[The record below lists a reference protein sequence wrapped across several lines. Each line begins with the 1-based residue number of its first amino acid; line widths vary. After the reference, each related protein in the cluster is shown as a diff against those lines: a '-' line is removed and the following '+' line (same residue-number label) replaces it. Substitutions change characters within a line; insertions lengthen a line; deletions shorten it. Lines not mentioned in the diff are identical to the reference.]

1 MKFRFVATLSDTDL
15 QVLMEAYQQGEKP
28 AFRRRA
34 HAIVLSHKGHTID
47 QISDILGATRETVAN
62 WLSAWE
68 AHGIEGLND
77 KPRTGRPP
85 IYDEADHEQLK
96 ALVDAYPHQIRT
108 VQAHFQ
114 QATGKKASL
123 ATIKRW
129 LKKMGYSF
137 KRARRSLKHR
147 RDETDFRNTQGL
159 LSALQQWEETGGT
172 ELYYFD
178 ESGFSQSSAVP
189 YAWSPVGQPLAMS
202 AYSRSQRLNVLGF
215 PSRQGKLVYHAT
227 TETVTTSVV
236 VDAFDQFMEHKSPDT
251 FAIVVVDNASVH
263 RSALFQ
269 RKRLEW
275 LNQRVHVVYL
285 SPYSPELNLIEILWR
300 KVKYEWLPVTAYESF
315 QALQYQVR
323 EILSGYGKENRITF
337 A

>member
-1 MKFRFVATLSDTDL
+1 
-15 QVLMEAYQQGEKP
+15 
-28 AFRRRA
+28 
-34 HAIVLSHKGHTID
+34 
-47 QISDILGATRETVAN
+47 
-62 WLSAWE
+62 
-68 AHGIEGLND
+68 
-77 KPRTGRPP
+77 
-85 IYDEADHEQLK
+85 
-96 ALVDAYPHQIRT
+96 
-108 VQAHFQ
+108 
-114 QATGKKASL
+114 
-123 ATIKRW
+123 
-129 LKKMGYSF
+129 MGYSF

-189 YAWSPVGQPLAMS
+189 YAWSPVRQPLAMS
-202 AYSRSQRLNVLGF
+202 AYSHSQRLNVLGF
-215 PSRQGKLVYHAT
+215 LSRQGKLVYHTT
-227 TETVTTSVV
+227 TETVTTAVV
-236 VDAFDQFMEHKSPDT
+236 VDAFAQFMEHKSPDA

-285 SPYSPELNLIEILWR
+285 PPYSPELNLIEILWH

-315 QALQYQVR
+315 QALQCHVR